1 MKRFLLVCSLVMICA
16 ALKAQPN
23 IESAKNISA
32 VNTMVDAWHQAAAVA
47 DEKVFFGS
55 MTIDAVYLGTD
66 ANERWVRPE
75 FEKWSEKYFQKDVAW
90 NFKPYNRFVQ
100 FSDEGKTAWWD
111 EKLETWMGICAGA
124 GVASLTNEG
133 WKIRHYQL
141 AMMIPN
147 DDIKSV
153 LETLKKAAVK
163 PEEHKE

>member
-1 MKRFLLVCSLVMICA
+1 MKKYIIAFSLIIA
-16 ALKAQPN
+16 SNIIQAQPN
-23 IESAKNISA
+23 FDMAKNTVAI
-32 VNTMVDAWHQAAAVA
+32 NTLVDTWHQAAAVA
-47 DEKVFFGS
+47 DEKIFFGS

-66 ANERWVRPE
+66 ATERWLRPE
-75 FEKWSEKYFQKDVAW
+75 FEKWSEKYFQKEVAW

-100 FSDEGKTAWWD
+100 FSDDGKTAWWD
-111 EKLETWMGICAGA
+111 EKLDTWMGVCAGA
-124 GVASLTNEG
+124 GVTSLTNEG

>member
-1 MKRFLLVCSLVMICA
+1 MKKYIIALSLIIA
-16 ALKAQPN
+16 SNIIQAQPN
-23 IESAKNISA
+23 FDKAKNTITI
-32 VNTMVDAWHQAAAVA
+32 NTMVDAWHHAAAIA
-47 DEKVFFGS
+47 DEKIFFGS

-66 ANERWVRPE
+66 ATERWVRPE

-90 NFKPYNRFVQ
+90 NFKPYNRFIQ
-100 FSDEGKTAWWD
+100 FSDDGKTAWWD
-111 EKLETWMGICAGA
+111 EKLDTWMGICAGA

-147 DDIKSV
+147 DDVKSV